1 MTNFRLN
8 LPRMI
13 KMKTR
18 VSQNNEFTAMDLEM
32 SLKRGDKVVIE
43 VLGVGEIRI
52 MKPGEEEMIEEAEVQ
67 EIVVDLTKEFRP
79 RIKLILKI
87 RENKRA
93 KSLKNLTE
101 MSQ

>member
-1 MTNFRLN
+1 
-8 LPRMI
+8 
-13 KMKTR
+13 MKTR